1 MIPCNSNDIPGY
13 IATQPKAN
21 QIYYSVTKRLS
32 YYWDELEPNFYPT
45 TLAIAILTDLLEIKG
60 VTNCPGIGGGGPSG
74 GGGDTTKIVIYEL
87 VSCTDENDKIYT
99 SLSIGSI
106 NQICTLFL
114 NSGNKSYQY
123 RGNSTL
129 IDRNQAPPL
138 VNVFI
143 DLNNFNCPTTETPG
157 GGGGSGGQDT
167 SSIDLTRGIPG
178 NTIDFL
184 SYQNIGNNTGG
195 DNTGGGGTGG
205 GSTGGGGPIPF
216 MRTNGRST
224 GGSSGTGGSRGNP
237 PYDPFS
243 RKNN

>member
-138 VNVFI
+138 VTIFI
-143 DLNNFNCPTTETPG
+143 DLNNFNCPTAGTPG
-157 GGGGSGGQDT
+157 GGPGGGQNP
-167 SSIDLTRGIPG
+167 SPIDTRGLGRGTPG
-178 NTIDFL
+178 NTIDF
-184 SYQNIGNNTGG
+184 IGYPSISMNTGDDG
-195 DNTGGGGTGG
+195 TGGGGT
-205 GSTGGGGPIPF
+205 ID
-216 MRTNGRST
+216 
-224 GGSSGTGGSRGNP
+224 P
-237 PYDPFS
+237 PYY
-243 RKNN
+243 RV